1 MEDAIKLIAT
11 FISGGL
17 AGNFLNIYNTNKKNK
32 IQYLEC
38 HYLEDDIISKLPVE
52 YEQCMHNNLH
62 SKKFKIINTTNK
74 DINEVKVQFS
84 FENQCLVAKCK
95 SYSKAGVDKP
105 KGFVTKNKNECY
117 YKLKNFNR
125 GEEIEIEIE
134 IGNVLKNEFN
144 VTELDILGV
153 KLKYLDKR
161 KQKSNNSVKMVQ
173 KKQL

>member
-1 MEDAIKLIAT
+1 MDETLKLIVS

-17 AGNFLNIYNTNKKNK
+17 AGNILNIFTTNRKNK
-32 IQYLEC
+32 IQFLEC

-52 YEQCMHNNLH
+52 YEQCIHNNLH
-62 SKKFKIINTTNK
+62 SKKFKIVNTTNK
-74 DINEVKVQFS
+74 DISEVKIQFT
-84 FENQCLVAKCK
+84 FENQCLIAKCK
-95 SYSKAGVDKP
+95 SYSKAGLDKP
-105 KGFVTKNKNECY
+105 KGFITKNKNECY

-125 GEEIEIEIE
+125 SEEIEIEIE

-161 KQKSNNSVKMVQ
+161 KQKSNNSVRMVQ